1 MLWQWAIIKNGKI
14 VKRNDLEFCIFPT
27 DTKNK
32 FMSKQS
38 EFYDKLKVSLE
49 ETTTFP
55 TNYMFKFII
64 PTDKDKFTQI
74 DNMFNKLGAVIS
86 SKSSKNEKFT
96 SLTILVDMKS
106 ADEIIEKYKEVGMV
120 EGVISL

>member
-1 MLWQWAIIKNGKI
+1 LLAKGQKSI
-14 VKRNDLEFCIFPT
+14 V
-27 DTKNK
+27 
-32 FMSKQS
+32 MSKES
-38 EFYDKLKVSLE
+38 EFYAKLKISLE

-64 PTDKDKFTQI
+64 PTGIDKFKQI
-74 DNMFNKLGAVIS
+74 ENMFNKLGAVIK
-86 SKSSKNEKFT
+86 SKTSKNDKFT

-106 ADEIIEKYKEVGMV
+106 SDEIIEKYKEVGTV

>member
-1 MLWQWAIIKNGKI
+1 
-14 VKRNDLEFCIFPT
+14 
-27 DTKNK
+27 
-32 FMSKQS
+32 MSKQS

-64 PTDKDKFTQI
+64 PTDKDKFKQI

-86 SKSSKNEKFT
+86 SKSSKNGKFT